1 MLIDLGL
8 RLARQAAGAQRLTI
22 LTFHRV
28 LAEPDPLLPGEPDA
42 VRFRRQ
48 LEFLV
53 RYCAVL
59 PLPEAVARLAR
70 RDLPPG
76 AVAVTFDDG
85 YANNCEVA
93 LPILRDLGVPATV
106 FVATALLDGGLMFN
120 DALLEL
126 VRRAPG
132 EDLDLRV
139 EGLGRLPLGPAP
151 QRRATWAALVDA
163 IKYRAADERLA
174 CARRLAA
181 ANGVELPDELMLT
194 TAQLRALHAAG
205 IDIGGHTCSHP
216 ILARLPAAAA
226 EAEIAGSHATLAR
239 LLGTPPVS
247 FAYPNGV
254 PGRDFGPEHVAM
266 VRAAGYRLACAT
278 TRGCADPAA
287 DPFALPRTTL
297 WARDRSGLARNLAS
311 IYVDAFRQRLGAA

>member
-1 MLIDLGL
+1 MLINLAL
-8 RLARQAAGAQRLTI
+8 RLARQAAGGQRLTI

-42 VRFRRQ
+42 ARFRLQ
-48 LEFLV
+48 MEFLV
-53 RYCAVL
+53 RHCTVL

-70 RDLPPG
+70 RDLPRG

-106 FVATALLDGGLMFN
+106 FVATGLLDGGLMFN

-126 VRRAPG
+126 VRRVPG
-132 EDLDLRV
+132 DELDLRG
-139 EGLGRLPLGPAP
+139 EDLGRLPLGPAP

-163 IKYRAADERLA
+163 VKYRAADERLA
-174 CARRLAA
+174 FAHRVAA
-181 ANGVELPDELMLT
+181 ANGIALPGDLMLT
-194 TAQLRALHAAG
+194 TAQLGTLHAAG
-205 IDIGGHTCSHP
+205 IDIGGHTCTHP
-216 ILARLPAAAA
+216 ILARLPPAAAA
-226 EAEIAGSHATLAR
+226 AEIAGSHATLTR
-239 LLGTPPVS
+239 LLGTAPVS

-297 WARDRSGLARNLAS
+297 WARDRPGLARNLAS